1 MLRLTRS
8 LRPATRLLATRQ
20 ASTAA
25 PYIAKAELVLP
36 EANTEEDP
44 QLAGLGYP
52 QFKGQ
57 SRQLR
62 EAKKG
67 WWDEQDRSAFH
78 LDSQAYADTLAG

>member
-1 MLRLTRS
+1 MLRLRQAL
-8 LRPATRLLATRQ
+8 LRPTARVLCSRQ

-36 EANTEEDP
+36 DANNEEDP

-67 WWDEQDRSAFH
+67 WWDEQDR
-78 LDSQAYADTLAG
+78 